1 MEGVSQASHAN
12 WFNIDASNERPS
24 EDVPSGSR
32 TKRETKLVAEK
43 KNEVTSDKSNP
54 DTELINQPLDFTL
67 KSVDHCVYE
76 VNQSSH
82 PRFTSS
88 YGVNCGR
95 FDKEI
100 MFASLSGYFVN
111 RLKVLHGY

>member
-1 MEGVSQASHAN
+1 MYHQVIE
-12 WFNIDASNERPS
+12 
-24 EDVPSGSR
+24 
-32 TKRETKLVAEK
+32 KRETKLVAEK
-43 KNEVTSDKSNP
+43 ENEVTSDKSNP
-54 DTELINQPLDFTL
+54 DTNTELINQPLDFTL

-82 PRFTSS
+82 PRFTPS

-100 MFASLSGYFVN
+100 V
-111 RLKVLHGY
+111 LKVWHGYQLPLNVLLFVER